1 MRLTSDTLQELEFS
15 GEFCPPPIHLAASF
29 VLPTDHVVLFH
40 LRKLSLTK
48 LTVDQAMI
56 LMLATFNLIQV
67 PQLETLLLSE
77 LQGGF
82 HMALMFV
89 GTEHLVGLGSIRELV
104 IQDTKTNPT
113 PSDTLTNMLHH
124 LTGLEVLSL
133 DGFSYE
139 QDDEWLEALS
149 WTNPSDG
156 SAVYMP
162 TQYMTRP
169 DLKRLTE
176 SPQVGSTAHESRF
189 ASSSSCGAVQDKG
202 RWGVTV
208 GGELRPAGVHG

>member
-1 MRLTSDTLQELEFS
+1 
-15 GEFCPPPIHLAASF
+15 
-29 VLPTDHVVLFH
+29 
-40 LRKLSLTK
+40 
-48 LTVDQAMI
+48 MI

-124 LTGLEVLSL
+124 LTGLEVLSM

-169 DLKRLTE
+169 DLKRLIC
-176 SPQVGSTAHESRF
+176 PNLRRLDLQRMKVDSRRLR
-189 ASSSSCGAVQDKG
+189 AAVQSRTRGSGGSLWEVRFEELTFTDEDKG
-202 RWGVTV
+202 G
-208 GGELRPAGVHG
+208 AGLEWVPQDLLD